1 MPIVKVRLEG
11 TRNQI
16 LWEEVLELSDS
27 GQVSIGKSFVCDV
40 QCDSFST
47 KEWALL
53 TLKNGF
59 ISVDDRSS
67 TSFGYLSVVHA
78 YRRGRRL
85 FCSIVQTEESVVL
98 NVSRGLDFSDSFV
111 LQCLPSSEAYLDRDF
126 RFLAADILMRDDVFE
141 SWRDARGGQSVAFG
155 TLVELVRQ
163 GAQRVAPA
171 SMMPL
176 ERLQRFIDCVFL
188 ISSYLYAEGPLTSVL
203 RRENVREVMFNGHK
217 ECWVEREGGITDIP
231 SPFTSWDDLRA
242 WLLHHSSVA
251 GCELET
257 SRGCSDFALAT
268 GARVHVALAPI
279 AREEGYVSI
288 RCHRDQL
295 CSLEALVKQGT
306 VTEEQRRTLL
316 DWVISKKNILVAGA
330 TSSGK
335 TTLLRALAECVD
347 AQERIVILEDVPEIR
362 LKHRNCVYLKTIEGD
377 PDVSH
382 CSVSLEDLLREALR
396 MRPDRLIVGE
406 CRGREAFALI
416 QALHTGHR
424 GSFSTLHANS
434 PQDALRRLEALLVRA
449 EPTLSSSVVRHLIL
463 GAFDAVV
470 FLERDSQMKRRV
482 SAMHLTEEIH

>member
-11 TRNQI
+11 PRNKI
-16 LWEEVLELSDS
+16 LWEKALELSES
-27 GQVSIGKSFVCDV
+27 GQVSIGKSSVCDV
-40 QCDSFST
+40 RCESFST
-47 KEWALL
+47 TEWALL

-67 TSFGYLSVVHA
+67 TSFGYLSVVHP

-85 FCSIVQTEESVVL
+85 FCSFVPSEGSVVL
-98 NVSRGLDFSDSFV
+98 DVARGLDFSESFV
-111 LQCLPSSEAYLDRDF
+111 LQCLPSSEAYHDPDF
-126 RFLAADILMRDDVFE
+126 RFLAADILMRDDIFE
-141 SWRDARGGQSVAFG
+141 SWRDARGGQSISFG
-155 TLVELVRQ
+155 TLVELVRL
-163 GAQRVAPA
+163 RVERIAPA

-176 ERLQRFIDCVFL
+176 DRIQRFIDCVFL

-217 ECWVEREGGITDIP
+217 ECWVEQEEGLMGIP

-242 WLLHHSSVA
+242 WLLHHSSAA
-251 GCELET
+251 GRELET
-257 SRGCSDFALAT
+257 SRGCSDFALAS
-268 GARVHVALAPI
+268 GPRVHVALAPI

-316 DWVISKKNILVAGA
+316 DWVKSKKNILLAGA

-362 LKHRNCVYLKTIEGD
+362 LNHKNCVYLKTFEGD
-377 PDVSH
+377 IDASH
-382 CSVSLEDLLREALR
+382 GSISLDDLLREALR

-449 EPTLSSSVVRHLIL
+449 EPSLSTSVVRHLIL
-463 GAFDAVV
+463 RAFDAVV
-470 FLERDSQMKRRV
+470 FLERDSQLKRRV
-482 SAMHLTEEIH
+482 SAMHLTEDLP